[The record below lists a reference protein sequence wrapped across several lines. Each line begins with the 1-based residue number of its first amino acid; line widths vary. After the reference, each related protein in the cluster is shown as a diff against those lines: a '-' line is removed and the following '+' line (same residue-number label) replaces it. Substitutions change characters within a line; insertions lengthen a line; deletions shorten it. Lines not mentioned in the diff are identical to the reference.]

1 MLSAKSL
8 IIAMVTG
15 SLLLVGC
22 QNTAPATSQ
31 SSVAQSNTMTNAE
44 NELTLNAA
52 SLANYHWRLLAAK
65 DKQGQ
70 PLSILETI
78 KDQVHLNF
86 FVEQSTYVDQITQH
100 ASFTVGCNSMS
111 SKFTVSSQTLKMG
124 DIISTEMYCQD
135 LDQAE
140 RLMAQLMR
148 GNSKLSIRSSKQA
161 AISVA
166 TYPVLT
172 QHMATGEVLV
182 WEGTAT
188 PEAKYQQQGDI
199 VFWEVNHQLQDCPNP
214 DQKACLKVRPVYY
227 DEQGIKQGVGD
238 WDIFVEKI
246 EGYNH
251 DSEVDTVLRLKR
263 FTIDPI
269 DVKGKQFVYVLDRI
283 VESSVVN

>member
-1 MLSAKSL
+1 MLSAKGL
-8 IIAMVTG
+8 FMATVMG

-22 QNTAPATSQ
+22 QNTDPVTPK
-31 SSVAQSNTMTNAE
+31 SSVAQSSIMTNAE
-44 NELTLNAA
+44 NKLALNVA
-52 SLANYHWRLLAAK
+52 SLANYHWQLLAAK

-86 FVEQSTYVDQITQH
+86 YVNQSTYVDQSTQQ
-100 ASFTVGCNSMS
+100 ASFTVGCNSMG

-148 GNSKLSIRSSKQA
+148 GDSKLSIESSKQA
-161 AISVA
+161 ATSA
-166 TYPVLT
+166 DPQPLLT
-172 QHMATGEVLV
+172 QELASGEILV
-182 WEGTAT
+182 WKGTIT

-251 DSEVDTVLRLKR
+251 DSDIDTVLRLKR
-263 FTIDPI
+263 FTVEPI